1 MTTKGFTKIDNLII
15 FDRELSL
22 EALGLYVKVQHLASI
37 DNFKIQRNYI
47 KSISGYGETAF
58 RRVWKEL
65 KDKGILLET
74 KTINKGRYEYSYTLK
89 TNHITA
95 KVNAPEEENIKHV
108 DSDGNAPITGQVHI
122 NEVLVEEKEEL
133 PEEVE
138 ENIKAILEAT
148 GFNKFQA
155 TELLM
160 TASNDVIKVIS
171 CYDYTVSQSDV
182 KNIFNYTK
190 WAIKNNKLF
199 NTSTVPKECKKTNFA
214 DYEQR
219 TYDFGKLEKALLYGE
234 QYELP
239 A

>member
-15 FDRELSL
+15 FDRDLSL

-65 KDKGILLET
+65 KEKGILLET
-74 KTINKGRYEYSYTLK
+74 KTTNKGRYEYSYTLK
-89 TNHITA
+89 ANHITA
-95 KVNAPEEENIKHV
+95 KVTALVEENIKHV
-108 DSDGNAPITGQVHI
+108 DSDGNTPITGQVSLDDVL
-122 NEVLVEEKEEL
+122 EVEKEEV
-133 PEEVE
+133 PEELE

-148 GFNKFQA
+148 GLNKLQA
-155 TELLM
+155 EELLKES
-160 TASNDVIKVIS
+160 SNDLNKVID
-171 CYDYTVSQSDV
+171 CYKYATSQSDV
-182 KNIFNYTK
+182 KNTFNYTK

-199 NTSTVPKECKKTNFA
+199 NTSTVVTERKKTNFT

-219 TYDFGKLEKALLYGE
+219 VYDYDKLEKLLLYGE